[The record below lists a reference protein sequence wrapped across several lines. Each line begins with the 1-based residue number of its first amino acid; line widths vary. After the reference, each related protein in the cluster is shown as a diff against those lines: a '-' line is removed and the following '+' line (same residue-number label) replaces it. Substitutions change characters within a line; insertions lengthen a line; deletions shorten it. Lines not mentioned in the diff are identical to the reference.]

1 MTEQTPQRRRP
12 RFFVDPR
19 FIIGLL
25 LVAASV
31 GGVLAIVSTADS
43 TIRVYTARDAISPGD
58 RIDSGDLVEV
68 SVRLDTAALYLI
80 PGDIP
85 DDGLVVVK
93 AVAAGELVPSSAV
106 GLVAGLRLAS
116 IVVTVSGQLPA
127 SVGPGSTLDLWAA
140 SRGES
145 SSFGPPSVIVSG
157 ATVVRQLESDGL
169 VSSGDASSLEL
180 LVPRSKIARVLEAI
194 ANEDALSV
202 IPSSIPAKG

>member
-1 MTEQTPQRRRP
+1 MTEQTASRRRP

-19 FIIGLL
+19 FLIGLL

-31 GGVLAIVSTADS
+31 GGVLTIVSTADS
-43 TIRVYTARDAISPGD
+43 TIRVYTARDAIAPGD
-58 RIDSGDLVEV
+58 RIDSADLIEV
-68 SVRLDTAALYLI
+68 SVRLDAADLYLL

-93 AVAAGELVPSSAV
+93 AVAEGELVPSSAV
-106 GLVAGLRLAS
+106 GLAAGLRLAS
-116 IVVTVSGQLPA
+116 IVVTVAGQLPA
-127 SVGPGSTLDLWAA
+127 SVGPGSTLDLWA
-140 SRGES
+140 SSQQES

-169 VSSGDASSLEL
+169 VTSGDVSALEL

>member
-1 MTEQTPQRRRP
+1 MSEQKTPPRRR

-19 FIIGLL
+19 FVIGLL

-31 GGVLAIVSTADS
+31 GGVLSIVSTADS
-43 TIRVYTARDAISPGD
+43 TIRVYTARDAIAPGD
-58 RIDSGDLVEV
+58 RINSGDLIEV
-68 SVRLDTAALYLI
+68 SVRLDAADLYLL

-85 DDGLVVVK
+85 DEGLVVVK
-93 AVAAGELVPSSAV
+93 AVAEGELVPTSAV

-116 IVVTVSGQLPA
+116 IVVTVAGQLPA
-127 SVGPGSTLDLWAA
+127 SVGPGSTVDLWAA
-140 SRGES
+140 SQQETNA
-145 SSFGPPSVIVSG
+145 FGPPSVIVPG
-157 ATVVRQLESDGL
+157 AMVVRQLESDGL
-169 VSSGDASSLEL
+169 VSSGDVSSLEL

>member
-1 MTEQTPQRRRP
+1 MSEQKTQPRRR

-19 FIIGLL
+19 FLIGLL

-58 RIDSGDLVEV
+58 RIDAGDLVEV
-68 SVRLDTAALYLI
+68 SVRLDAADLYLL

-93 AVAAGELVPSSAV
+93 AVAEGELVPTSAV

-116 IVVTVSGQLPA
+116 VVVTVAGQLPA
-127 SVGPGSTLDLWAA
+127 SVGPGSTVDLWAA
-140 SRGES
+140 SQQET

-157 ATVVRQLESDGL
+157 AMVVRQLESDGL

-202 IPSSIPAKG
+202 IPSSIPAEG